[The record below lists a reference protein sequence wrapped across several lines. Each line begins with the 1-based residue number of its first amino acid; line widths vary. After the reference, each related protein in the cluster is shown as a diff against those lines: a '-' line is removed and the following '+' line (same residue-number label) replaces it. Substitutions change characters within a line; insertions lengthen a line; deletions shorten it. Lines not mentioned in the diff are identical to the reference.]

1 MFVAV
6 TAVLADIA
14 PCRIAIGV
22 AVAVTVVAAVAV
34 VLRWRIGAGVDAV
47 ATILT
52 SAKIGYWI
60 APAVAVPVTAIAAG
74 TSILV

>member
-14 PCRIAIGV
+14 PCRIALGI
-22 AVAVTVVAAVAV
+22 AVAVTAVAAVAV
-34 VLRWRIGAGVDAV
+34 VLRWRISAGVDAV
-47 ATILT
+47 TARLT
-52 SAKIGYWI
+52 SARIGYWI
-60 APAVAVPVTAIAAG
+60 EPAVAVPVTAIAAG

>member
-1 MFVAV
+1 M
-6 TAVLADIA
+6 TA
-14 PCRIAIGV
+14 
-22 AVAVTVVAAVAV
+22 VAAVAV
-34 VLRWRIGAGVDAV
+34 VLRWRIGVSVDAV

-60 APAVAVPVTAIAAG
+60 EPAIAVPVTEIAAG